1 MTALYE
7 QQQLLQ
13 TVQNWFRHDEQI
25 SHYRN
30 TLREGLSAAEKWLLS
45 SLGPHKNIIDIGC
58 GAGRVSAALAQ
69 EHITITAVD
78 ISYQLLQLA
87 KSHAQA
93 NKLHVNFVQI
103 DALRLPFLANTFD
116 LALAIKIYCYIPS
129 KKLRIQYIQEI
140 ARILQPGGI
149 LVMTQYITPA
159 EWISSA
165 YDEHYHRIAPNYKT
179 LEEGDAFAIIEE
191 DQTHSYVHWFTEA
204 ELREELE
211 QVGLSIIIDTN
222 DKDHG
227 GEGYI
232 QLIALQKPI

>member
-1 MTALYE
+1 MTASHE

-13 TVQNWFRHDEQI
+13 TVQKWFRHDEQI
-25 SHYRN
+25 SHYKN
-30 TLREGLSAAEKWLLS
+30 TLREGLSTAEKWLLS
-45 SLGPHKNIIDIGC
+45 SIVPHQNIIDIGC

-78 ISYQLLQLA
+78 ISYELLQLA
-87 KSHAQA
+87 QRHAQA
-93 NKLHVNFVQI
+93 NNLHINFVQI

-116 LALAIKIYCYIPS
+116 LALAIKVYCYIPS
-129 KKLRIQYIQEI
+129 RTLRVQYIQEI
-140 ARILQPGGI
+140 VRVLQPGGI

-159 EWISSA
+159 EWTSSA
-165 YDEHYHRIAPNYKT
+165 YDEHYHRIAPNYTT
-179 LEEGDAFAIIEE
+179 LEKGDAFAIIEE
-191 DQTHSYVHWFTEA
+191 DQTYSYVHRFTEA

-211 QVGLSIIIDTN
+211 QVGLSIIVDTN

-232 QLIALQKPI
+232 QLIALQKPT